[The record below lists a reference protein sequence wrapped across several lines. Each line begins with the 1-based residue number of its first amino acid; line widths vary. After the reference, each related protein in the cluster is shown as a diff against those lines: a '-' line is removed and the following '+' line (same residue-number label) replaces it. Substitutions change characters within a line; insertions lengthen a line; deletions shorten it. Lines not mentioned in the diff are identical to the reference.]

1 MSQIFDSLRRDRSPQ
16 PRPNAP
22 RTAQG
27 DAVLATLGYAPVSR
41 RRRSSA
47 ALVRVALV
55 LGVLAVSWA
64 GWRIYDRSAPVSSPL
79 RNPPLSSSVPRP
91 LPSDPPRL
99 PSVPA
104 PARGSNPTPLNAQP
118 SGVPQ
123 RASRAPASAIPDR
136 HVQSR
141 VAAPPPLP
149 SVSGPQSS
157 ATATPPPPRGVTGS
171 TPGPRQPAASLA
183 RPAAAT
189 SIASATAVNDLDL
202 ALYYHRAG
210 DFENAL
216 QHYRALLQRN
226 ELNAQAHNNLGL
238 LYQEKNLLQESARE
252 LQRAILIEP
261 RNAGARNN
269 YGVTLLMQGKP
280 DEATAQFR
288 SVLALDP
295 QNLDALVN
303 LALAQRAGGQLDVA
317 RETLLGALMIAPRN
331 AAAHYNLG
339 QLYDQTN
346 EPARAVEHYRKFLE
360 TAGAEHATRAAAV
373 RARIAA
379 LSRTPE

>member
-1 MSQIFDSLRRDRSPQ
+1 
-16 PRPNAP
+16 
-22 RTAQG
+22 
-27 DAVLATLGYAPVSR
+27 
-41 RRRSSA
+41 
-47 ALVRVALV
+47 VA
-55 LGVLAVSWA
+55 
-64 GWRIYDRSAPVSSPL
+64 
-79 RNPPLSSSVPRP
+79 
-91 LPSDPPRL
+91 
-99 PSVPA
+99 
-104 PARGSNPTPLNAQP
+104 
-118 SGVPQ
+118 
-123 RASRAPASAIPDR
+123 
-136 HVQSR
+136 
-141 VAAPPPLP
+141 
-149 SVSGPQSS
+149 GPQSS
-157 ATATPPPPRGVTGS
+157 APTSPSQGVPGS
-171 TPGPRQPAASLA
+171 ISGLRPPAAPLT
-183 RPAAAT
+183 RPEAAS
-189 SIASATAVNDLDL
+189 SIAPSTGVNDLEL

-269 YGVTLLMQGKP
+269 YGVTLLLQGKP

-303 LALAQRAGGQLDVA
+303 LALGQRAGGQVDVA
-317 RETLLGALMIAPRN
+317 KETLLSALTIAPRN

-360 TAGAEHATRAAAV
+360 TAGAEHASRGAAV